1 MWPLCDRT
9 WMPVLFSR
17 VSPLLR
23 WNHLQQPL
31 ALGEL
36 GFLLMRR
43 LTPQLHLTKPLFACA
58 SPGLCH
64 RPWINIHTDFGVPYE
79 QLVFQPLYPQHS
91 AAPNPNYYLSVQ
103 QDHCSLRLPL
113 TSSRLGKIPKYKSQD
128 RQGFLS
134 MLLCSVCH
142 LTPANSCFICSVCL
156 IAVPH
161 LCHAPHILVFTFSF
175 NHYHVCSQPVSF
187 AFGDCLFFSPCFF
200 FHCIISKSS
209 WCLCQPAP
217 HIQVWT

>member
-1 MWPLCDRT
+1 
-9 WMPVLFSR
+9 MPVLFSR

-36 GFLLMRR
+36 GFLLMRS

-156 IAVPH
+156 IAVCSGRLTLLWSEVQMIALCFSCENQPGPGMLMTKFLHSLH
-161 LCHAPHILVFTFSF
+161 LTPRRLWES
-175 NHYHVCSQPVSF
+175 
-187 AFGDCLFFSPCFF
+187 
-200 FHCIISKSS
+200 
-209 WCLCQPAP
+209 
-217 HIQVWT
+217 